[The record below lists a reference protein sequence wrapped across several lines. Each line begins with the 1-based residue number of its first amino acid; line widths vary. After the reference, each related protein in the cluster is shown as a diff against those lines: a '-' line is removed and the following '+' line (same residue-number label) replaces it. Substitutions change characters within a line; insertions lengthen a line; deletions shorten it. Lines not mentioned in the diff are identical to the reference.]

1 MMTWDF
7 FFRLLVAGVL
17 GAIIGLDR
25 EYRAKEAGFRT
36 HFLVA
41 LGSALFMI
49 VSKYGFWDILGD
61 TGIGLDPSRIAAQVV
76 SGIGFL
82 GAGTIIIQK
91 LFVRGLTTAAGIWA
105 TSAIGLAVG
114 AGQYWLGI
122 SAMLLTLLGL
132 EGLGYIFQKI
142 SQRNV
147 LLIFT
152 TTSQE
157 VIKEVTDE
165 IKRKKHTIMV
175 KGYDLNLTRQEFKI
189 LELLLSKPDKVFS
202 KQEIYDYAWDDY
214 YIGEDKTVN
223 VHISHIRSKIK
234 QYTDDEY
241 IETVWGIGF
250 KLAE

>member
-1 MMTWDF
+1 
-7 FFRLLVAGVL
+7 
-17 GAIIGLDR
+17 
-25 EYRAKEAGFRT
+25 
-36 HFLVA
+36 
-41 LGSALFMI
+41 MI
-49 VSKYGFWDILGD
+49 VSKYGFWDILGN

-152 TTSQE
+152 TTSQA
-157 VIKEVTDE
+157 
-165 IKRKKHTIMV
+165 
-175 KGYDLNLTRQEFKI
+175 YDQF
-189 LELLLSKPDKVFS
+189 LLYRVV
-202 KQEIYDYAWDDY
+202 QVGRYDYFPGDDGY
-214 YIGEDKTVN
+214 SN
-223 VHISHIRSKIK
+223 P
-234 QYTDDEY
+234 
-241 IETVWGIGF
+241 
-250 KLAE
+250 

>member
-7 FFRLLVAGVL
+7 FFRLLVAGLL
-17 GAIIGLDR
+17 GAAIGLDR

-61 TGIGLDPSRIAAQVV
+61 TGVGLDPSRIAAQVV

-122 SAMLLTLLGL
+122 CAMVLTLLGL
-132 EGLGYIFQKI
+132 EGLGYIFRRVN
-142 SQRNV
+142 QRSV
-147 LLIFT
+147 VLIFT
-152 TTSQE
+152 TANRE
-157 VIKEVTDE
+157 AIKNITDE
-165 IKRKKHTIMV
+165 IER
-175 KGYDLNLTRQEFKI
+175 RC
-189 LELLLSKPDKVFS
+189 LSIGSYSTESSRLGEITTYRVSLVVRTHRPGDETSLFRFIQHIPDVIID
-202 KQEIYDYAWDDY
+202 QME
-214 YIGEDKTVN
+214 
-223 VHISHIRSKIK
+223 
-234 QYTDDEY
+234 
-241 IETVWGIGF
+241 
-250 KLAE
+250 

>member
-49 VSKYGFWDILGD
+49 VSKYGFWDILGN

-82 GAGTIIIQK
+82 GAGAIIIQK

-147 LLIFT
+147 LLI
-152 TTSQE
+152 
-157 VIKEVTDE
+157 KEVTDE
-165 IKRKKHTIMV
+165 INRKKHSISSYSTESSKLGDMTTYRVTMV
-175 KGYDLNLTRQEFKI
+175 IRTHKTGDET
-189 LELLLSKPDKVFS
+189 LLFQFIQHLPDVMIDRM
-202 KQEIYDYAWDDY
+202 E
-214 YIGEDKTVN
+214 
-223 VHISHIRSKIK
+223 
-234 QYTDDEY
+234 
-241 IETVWGIGF
+241 
-250 KLAE
+250 

>member
-91 LFVRGLTTAAGIWA
+91 LFVRGLP
-105 TSAIGLAVG
+105 
-114 AGQYWLGI
+114 
-122 SAMLLTLLGL
+122 
-132 EGLGYIFQKI
+132 GY
-142 SQRNV
+142 
-147 LLIFT
+147 
-152 TTSQE
+152 
-157 VIKEVTDE
+157 
-165 IKRKKHTIMV
+165 
-175 KGYDLNLTRQEFKI
+175 G
-189 LELLLSKPDKVFS
+189 LLLPLDL
-202 KQEIYDYAWDDY
+202 QLEPGN
-214 YIGEDKTVN
+214 IGWESV
-223 VHISHIRSKIK
+223 
-234 QYTDDEY
+234 QCC
-241 IETVWGIGF
+241 
-250 KLAE
+250 

>member
-7 FFRLLVAGVL
+7 FFRLLVAGIL
-17 GAIIGLDR
+17 GAAIGLDR

-49 VSKYGFWDILGD
+49 VSKYGFWDILGN

-114 AGQYWLGI
+114 AGMYWVGI
-122 SAMLLTLLGL
+122 CAMLLTLVGL
-132 EGLGYIFQKI
+132 EGLGYIFQKV
-142 SQRNV
+142 SQRNT
-147 LLIFT
+147 LLVFT

-157 VIKEVTDE
+157 VIKSVTDE
-165 IKRKKHTIMV
+165 VERKGHTIGSYSTESAKLGDITTFRV
-175 KGYDLNLTRQEFKI
+175 TLVIRTRKPGDET
-189 LELLLSKPDKVFS
+189 LLFQFIQHLPDVIIDRM
-202 KQEIYDYAWDDY
+202 E
-214 YIGEDKTVN
+214 
-223 VHISHIRSKIK
+223 
-234 QYTDDEY
+234 
-241 IETVWGIGF
+241 
-250 KLAE
+250 

>member
-91 LFVRGLTTAAGIWA
+91 LFVRGLTTAA
-105 TSAIGLAVG
+105 VG

-132 EGLGYIFQKI
+132 EGLGYIFQKF

-147 LLIFT
+147 MLIFT
-152 TTSQE
+152 TTNQE

-165 IKRKKHTIMV
+165 IKSKKHTISSYSTESSRFGDIITYRVTMV
-175 KGYDLNLTRQEFKI
+175 IRTHKTGDET
-189 LELLLSKPDKVFS
+189 LLFQFIQHLPDVMIDRM
-202 KQEIYDYAWDDY
+202 E
-214 YIGEDKTVN
+214 
-223 VHISHIRSKIK
+223 
-234 QYTDDEY
+234 
-241 IETVWGIGF
+241 
-250 KLAE
+250 